1 MLLCVN
7 VFSNQP
13 CDQSALLV
21 AKIAA
26 KALKAFELLIRKE
39 DRDAMISVFWHGM
52 NLAWWVPKTVAE
64 VHRNTYKS
72 AQVLMNTKN
81 SG

>member
-26 KALKAFELLIRKE
+26 EALKAFELFIREE
-39 DRDAMISVFWHGM
+39 DRDAMITIVWHRI
-52 NLAWWVPKTVAE
+52 NLARWVLETVAE
-64 VHRNTYKS
+64 VHRNTHKS
-72 AQVLMNTKN
+72 
-81 SG
+81 S